1 MACLFPVSLEQAAEA
16 DLLLQGSFHE
26 RRSHVVQIIFD
37 LLGHMDGKPVE
48 FIIKSL
54 QDATE
59 QLQDYKAENDAET
72 DAAQRLAGDG
82 SSLHDIIAAGLLG
95 NDVAERAGLLPPL
108 HCASQCMC
116 LPLAATSCVAPS
128 ELH

>member
-1 MACLFPVSLEQAAEA
+1 MECGDGEQGAEA

-59 QLQDYKAENDAET
+59 QLQDYKAENEQRVICSVCKET
-72 DAAQRLAGDG
+72 PRHATPYPSPNAA
-82 SSLHDIIAAGLLG
+82 SLTVLSVTRQVSRNSVTEQHICRCKD
-95 NDVAERAGLLPPL
+95 
-108 HCASQCMC
+108 
-116 LPLAATSCVAPS
+116 
-128 ELH
+128 